1 MLFRQIIHED
11 LGCASYLV
19 ADRESGV
26 AVVVDPQWEVEP
38 YRRLVRQHG
47 VRIGHVLETHNHAD
61 HVSGHGRLVRQTG
74 AAIHVHE
81 LAEAE
86 YEHEPFA
93 DGWKLTLGDLTVEAI
108 HSPGHRPEH
117 TCFLLS
123 DASRGGAPWA
133 LLSGDSL
140 FIGDVA
146 RPDLA
151 IEPREG
157 AAQMFRSLHERLLA
171 LADEVEVWPGHL
183 GGSLC
188 GGAGI
193 DLKSSSTIGF
203 ERAHNPALAI
213 AAEADFV
220 ASATAS
226 LPDRPPNVE
235 QIVALNRGPLVQGF
249 GTPLAMTPH
258 EVEAAVT
265 GGAVVIDGRTNE
277 QFDEAHIAGALS
289 TSSYD
294 TGFATKVSRVAPA
307 GAEIIVVSGSDVDEC
322 EAAELLAAVG
332 LPVRGFLE
340 GGMTSWRLDGR
351 PVERIELIDPDEL
364 ARRLDGA
371 GGEAPVVLD
380 VRNDSEYAAEHIPGS
395 LHIPYGDIAARVDE
409 LPRDRQLAAIC
420 RGGKRSGLAA
430 SILQREG
437 FADVIHVGKGVGAW
451 RAGDN
456 PVESGAA
463 RQSSA
468 A

>member
-38 YRRLVRQHG
+38 YRRLARLHG

-74 AAIHVHE
+74 ATVHVHE
-81 LAEAE
+81 QAEAE
-86 YEHEPFA
+86 YAHEPFA

-123 DASRGGAPWA
+123 DASRGDAPWA

-157 AAQMFRSLHERLLA
+157 ARQMFNSLHGRLLE
-171 LADEVEVWPGHL
+171 LPDEVEVWPGHL

-203 ERAHNPALAI
+203 ERTHNEALAI
-213 AAEADFV
+213 TVEDEFV
-220 ASATAS
+220 ESATCS

-235 QIVALNRGPLVQGF
+235 QIVAINRGPLISGF
-249 GTPLAMTPH
+249 GTPLPMTPF
-258 EVEAAVT
+258 EVEEAVA

-289 TSSYD
+289 TSAYD

-307 GAEIIVVSGSDVDEC
+307 GVEIIVVAAHDVDEC
-322 EAAELLAAVG
+322 EASELLAAVG
-332 LPVRGFLE
+332 LRVRGYLE
-340 GGMTSWRLDGR
+340 GGMTAWRIDGR
-351 PVERIELIDPDEL
+351 PVERIELIDPAEL
-364 ARRLDGA
+364 ASRVGDGTD
-371 GGEAPVVLD
+371 GPLILD
-380 VRNDSEYAAEHIPGS
+380 VREDSEYEAEHIPGS
-395 LHIPYGDIAARVDE
+395 VHIPYGSLAKRVDE
-409 LPRDRQLAAIC
+409 LPRDRPVAAIC

-451 RAGDN
+451 RAAGN
-456 PVESGAA
+456 PVESGPAPSPTA
-463 RQSSA
+463 V
-468 A
+468 

>member
-38 YRRLVRQHG
+38 YRRLARLHG
-47 VRIGHVLETHNHAD
+47 VRIGHILETHNHAD

-74 AAIHVHE
+74 ATVHVHE

-86 YEHEPFA
+86 YPHEPFA

-108 HSPGHRPEH
+108 HTPGHRPEH

-123 DASRGGAPWA
+123 DAGRGDAPWA

-157 AAQMFRSLHERLLA
+157 AAQMFHSLHDRLLA
-171 LADEVEVWPGHL
+171 LGDEVEVWPGHL

-203 ERAHNPALAI
+203 ERAHNAALAI
-213 AAEADFV
+213 AAEGDFV
-220 ASATAS
+220 DSATSS

-235 QIVALNRGPLVQGF
+235 QIVAINRGPLISGF
-249 GTPLAMTPH
+249 GTPLPMTPF
-258 EVEAAVT
+258 EVEEAVAA
-265 GGAVVIDGRTNE
+265 GAVVIDGRTNE

-289 TSSYD
+289 TSAYD
-294 TGFATKVSRVAPA
+294 TGFATKVSRVAPP
-307 GAEIIVVSGSDVDEC
+307 GVEIIVV
-322 EAAELLAAVG
+322 AALG
-332 LPVRGFLE
+332 LRVRGFLE
-340 GGMTSWRLDGR
+340 GGMTAWRIDGR
-351 PVERIELIDPDEL
+351 PVERIELIDPEEL
-364 ARRLDGA
+364 ARRVDGA
-371 GGEAPVVLD
+371 DAPVILD
-380 VRNDSEYAAEHIPGS
+380 VRNDSEYASEHIPDS
-395 LHIPYGDIAARVDE
+395 LHIPYGDIAARVEE
-409 LPRDRQLAAIC
+409 LPRDRQIAAIC

-451 RAGDN
+451 RAAGN
-456 PVESGAA
+456 PVESGAPGV
-463 RQSSA
+463 A
-468 A
+468 ATS